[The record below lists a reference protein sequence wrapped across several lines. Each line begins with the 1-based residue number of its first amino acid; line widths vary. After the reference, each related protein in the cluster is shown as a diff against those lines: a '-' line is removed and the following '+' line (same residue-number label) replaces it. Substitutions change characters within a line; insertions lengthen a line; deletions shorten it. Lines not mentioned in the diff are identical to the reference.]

1 MTSHPHKLPLKEKL
15 GYSLGDTASNIFFQF
30 VNIFLL
36 YYYTDVFGISPGH
49 AGTLFL
55 VARVWDAFNDPLMGA
70 IADRTRT
77 RWGTYRPYLLWMAIP
92 FGALGYLAFANPS
105 LGETG
110 RIVYAY
116 VTYIGLM
123 MAYTA
128 INVPYSALMGVM
140 TPSSAERTSLSTFR
154 FVGAF
159 SGGLI
164 VSLGVRPLVRLLGGE
179 NEALGFK
186 LTMAIFATVAIV
198 MFFLTFAM
206 TRERVKPQLGTS
218 RIRDD
223 IKILLKNKPWV
234 IMVVAAI
241 LTLSSAAVR
250 WTITPHYFKYYV
262 GDDGSRFWWFLDK
275 TTFVLTTGS
284 LAFIAGCLFTGFV
297 SRRFGK
303 RNALM
308 GLTILNG
315 LLILSFYFLPPHA
328 FTAMV
333 VLNLIGNLVAG
344 PTPALVWSIYTDVAD
359 YGEWKFGRRTTGL
372 AFSAAMFAQKLG
384 ITIGGSICGW
394 TLGGL
399 GFVANTQQSP
409 EVLEGIRAIF
419 SILPG
424 TLAIANGVVLIWYR
438 LSESEL
444 KIIERDLAER
454 RQEGVA

>member
-1 MTSHPHKLPLKEKL
+1 MTSHPHKLPFREKL
-15 GYSLGDTASNIFFQF
+15 GYSFGDTASNIFFQF

-49 AGTLFL
+49 VGTLFL
-55 VARVWDAFNDPLMGA
+55 VARVWDAFSDPLMGA

-77 RWGTYRPYLLWMAIP
+77 RWGTYRPYLLWMAVP
-92 FGALGYLAFANPS
+92 FGALGYLAFANPD
-105 LGETG
+105 LGETS
-110 RIVYAY
+110 RIIYAY

-140 TPSSAERTSLSTFR
+140 TPTSSERTSLSTFR

-164 VSLGVRPLVRLLGGE
+164 VSLGVRPLVKLLGGE

-262 GDDGSRFWWFLDK
+262 GDDGSQFWWFLDK

-284 LAFIAGCLFTGFV
+284 LAFIVGCLFTGFV
-297 SRRFGK
+297 SRKLGK

-308 GLTILNG
+308 GLTLLNG
-315 LLILSFYFLPPHA
+315 ALILAFYFLPPQA

-333 VLNLIGNLVAG
+333 ILNVIGNLVAG
-344 PTPALVWSIYTDVAD
+344 PIPALVWSIYTDVAD
-359 YGEWKFGRRTTGL
+359 YGEWKFGRRTSGL

-399 GFVANTQQSP
+399 GFIANTQQSP
-409 EVLEGIRAIF
+409 EVLEGIRITF

-424 TLAIANGVVLIWYR
+424 VLVIANGIVLI
-438 LSESEL
+438 
-444 KIIERDLAER
+444 
-454 RQEGVA
+454 